1 MEGEK
6 LRGVTFRQRRLSRGL
21 SVRRVAGMLRLP
33 ERNIIAYELGV
44 ELQLP
49 REALEKIGGL
59 NTKWTAED
67 IEMRRMRRYG

>member
-1 MEGEK
+1 MDGEK
-6 LRGVTFRQRRLSRGL
+6 LRGVTFKQRRVNRRLS
-21 SVRRVAGMLRLP
+21 VRKVAELLRLP